1 MVDGPLFATKPLRAA
16 LCFARVTKLVVI
28 DDHEAMRGGLE
39 VLLQQSGHEVVGAAG
54 TVASAMDLLVDEPEV
69 ALVDLRLPDGSGIE
83 LTRQLLDRDP
93 RLAVIVYTGE
103 ASAEQLQEALAAG
116 ASGYVLKTA
125 DLAELLEAVREVAE
139 GGRYVDPRLPPP
151 RPAGRTSRLS
161 PREREVMH
169 LMAEGL
175 TAERVGARI
184 DVSVETVRTHVRNAI
199 RKLGA
204 RNRVHAIALA
214 LERGEI
220 ALAEDDAGAA

>member
-1 MVDGPLFATKPLRAA
+1 MIL
-16 LCFARVTKLVVI
+16 
-28 DDHEAMRGGLE
+28 
-39 VLLQQSGHEVVGAAG
+39 
-54 TVASAMDLLVDEPEV
+54 
-69 ALVDLRLPDGSGIE
+69 
-83 LTRQLLDRDP
+83 
-93 RLAVIVYTGE
+93 YTGD
-103 ASAEQLQEALAAG
+103 AGAEQLQEALDAG

-125 DLAELLEAVREVAE
+125 DLQELLEAVREVAE
-139 GGRYVDPRLPPP
+139 GGRYIDPRLPAPQ
-151 RPAGRTSRLS
+151 RPGGRTSSLS

-175 TAERVGARI
+175 TAERIGSRI

-220 ALAEDDAGAA
+220 ALAEDDSGVV

>member
-1 MVDGPLFATKPLRAA
+1 
-16 LCFARVTKLVVI
+16 VTKLVVI

-39 VLLQQSGHEVVGAAG
+39 VLLAQSGHDVVGAAG
-54 TVASAMDLLVDEPEV
+54 NVASAMDLLANGPEV
-69 ALVDLRLPDGSGIE
+69 ALVDLRLPDGNGID
-83 LTRQLLDRDP
+83 LTRSMLEREP
-93 RLAVIVYTGE
+93 RLGVILYTGE
-103 ASAEQLQEALAAG
+103 AAPEHLQEALDAG

-125 DLAELLEAVREVAE
+125 DLQELLEAVREVAD

-151 RPAGRTSRLS
+151 KAATGRTTRLS

-220 ALAEDDAGAA
+220 ALVQDDAGGF

>member
-1 MVDGPLFATKPLRAA
+1 M
-16 LCFARVTKLVVI
+16 TKLVVI

-39 VLLQQSGHEVVGAAG
+39 VLLSQAGHDVVGAAG
-54 TVASAMDLLVDEPEV
+54 NVASAMDLLAHSEPEV
-69 ALVDLRLPDGSGIE
+69 ALVDVKLPDGSGIE

-93 RLAVIVYTGE
+93 RLSVILYTGD
-103 ASAEQLQEALAAG
+103 AAAEQLQEALDAG

-125 DLAELLEAVREVAE
+125 DLEELLEAVREVAE
-139 GGRYVDPRLPPP
+139 GGRYIDPRLPAPQ
-151 RPAGRTSRLS
+151 RPGRMSRLS

-175 TAERVGARI
+175 TAERIGARI

-220 ALAEDDAGAA
+220 ALAEDDTGVV

>member
-1 MVDGPLFATKPLRAA
+1 M
-16 LCFARVTKLVVI
+16 TKLVVI

-39 VLLQQSGHEVVGAAG
+39 VLLEQSGHEVVGAAS
-54 TVASAMDLLVDEPEV
+54 TIASAMDLLIHAEPDV
-69 ALVDLRLPDGSGIE
+69 ALVDMRLPDGSGID
-83 LTRQLLDRDP
+83 LTRQLLERDP
-93 RLAVIVYTGE
+93 RIAVILYTGE
-103 ASAEQLQEALAAG
+103 SAAEQLHAALDAG

-125 DLAELLEAVREVAE
+125 DLQELLEAVREVVE
-139 GGRYVDPRLPPP
+139 GGRYIDPRLPPP
-151 RPAGRTSRLS
+151 QRTGRVSSLS

-175 TAERVGARI
+175 TAERIGTRI

-204 RNRVHAIALA
+204 RNRVHAIAVA

-220 ALAEDDAGAA
+220 ALDGDDGHVD